1 MYELRYCGEKNCFLL
16 LSEKMNI
23 MKKILLTL
31 GSIFLW
37 EIGYAQIPVTDAAA
51 NGQLGIINKQL
62 IALNKIIAAT
72 KKTGYMNKV
81 ENYKQRILGENN
93 LDFIH
98 KVEDYMWQA
107 DEYLKKGQEIKM
119 IYDKEE
125 DILKKLNQL
134 KRSTSRYGNLDGST
148 YSAFTSSIR
157 GTLSKVGGMVD
168 NAQAILGDENT
179 RMSTEGRREILKETL
194 AELVA
199 IEASLDNIITKNKLV
214 TIAEEDKDNYNQYW
228 DNVDY
233 QTEKFLRDSKNKK
246 K

>member
-1 MYELRYCGEKNCFLL
+1 
-16 LSEKMNI
+16 

-51 NGQLGIINKQL
+51 NSQLGVINKQL
-62 IALNKIIAAT
+62 IALNKVIAAT

-98 KVEDYMWQA
+98 KVEDYMWKA
-107 DEYLKKGQEIKM
+107 DEFLKKGQEIKM

-134 KRSTSRYGNLDGST
+134 KRSTSKYGNLDGRA

-157 GTLSKVGGMVD
+157 GTLSQVGGMVD
-168 NAQAILGDENT
+168 NAQSILGDENT
-179 RMSTEGRREILKETL
+179 RMSTEGRREVLKETL

-199 IEASLDNIITKNKLV
+199 IEASLDNIITKNEIRNISEKQ
-214 TIAEEDKDNYNQYW
+214 IQSEEDYQEEIRRNTEIFKKYN
-228 DNVDY
+228 
-233 QTEKFLRDSKNKK
+233 EKNKK